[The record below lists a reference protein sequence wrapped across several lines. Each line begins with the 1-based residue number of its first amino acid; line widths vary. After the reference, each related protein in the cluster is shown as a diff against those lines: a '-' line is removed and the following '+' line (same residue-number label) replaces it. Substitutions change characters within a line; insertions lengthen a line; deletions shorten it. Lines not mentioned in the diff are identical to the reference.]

1 MNSAES
7 AVLDPMVGWLI
18 LGAFSAL
25 WVALGWYWGHQDK
38 ELDEYVLAG
47 RKLGLGLGIATVMA
61 NWVTSN
67 TTLLAPQL
75 VYTMG
80 IWGVLGYSLGAV
92 GLLLFAPMATRIR
105 KLMPT
110 GYTAGDFMQLRYGN
124 TAWRVFLVISL
135 FYCFGWLVSMG
146 WPEAS

>member
-1 MNSAES
+1 MNAAES

-47 RKLGLGLGIATVMA
+47 RKLGLGLGTATVMA

-80 IWGVLGYSLGAV
+80 FGVCSATVWAPLDCFYSRPWRHASANSCPRAILPATSCGCDT
-92 GLLLFAPMATRIR
+92 ATRR
-105 KLMPT
+105 
-110 GYTAGDFMQLRYGN
+110 GECSSSSRYFI
-124 TAWRVFLVISL
+124 ASD
-135 FYCFGWLVSMG
+135 GW
-146 WPEAS
+146 